1 MEVWNSIKTQIFYKI
16 KYNSEVIKGH
26 LKILKS
32 SFSAIQK
39 KKLFKNVHI
48 MKTQMFLFEWSLTLK
63 VIQGY
68 ITPIFRQNHSS
79 TFVYGPIFLEICT
92 NLLISCSVD
101 TIYDLKCYFYAI
113 EKFFHFF
120 TLRPSD
126 LITTFIY
133 ALMYNFCPYFFVIPA
148 YMYNYQKFV

>member
-1 MEVWNSIKTQIFYKI
+1 MSTLWRRKCLI
-16 KYNSEVIKGH
+16 
-26 LKILKS
+26 
-32 SFSAIQK
+32 
-39 KKLFKNVHI
+39 
-48 MKTQMFLFEWSLTLK
+48 EWSMTLK

-79 TFVYGPIFLEICT
+79 TFVYGPIFLEICM

-113 EKFFHFF
+113 EKFFDFF

-126 LITTFIY
+126 PITTFIY

-148 YMYNYQKFV
+148 YMYNYQKFVWSRYFWLNPEYSLKLRCSIIFIRYDV